1 SGIVEKKLKLGLL
14 GCGLRAYVNN
24 LRAHKQKPNIYVI
37 PVAISYD
44 LVLEAETLID
54 DHLKEQGQSR
64 YIITDDEFSQP
75 SRVIDFMKR
84 ILEPDQR
91 INLPPPPALDPFG
104 NRVRRDG
111 TSIDDRG
118 RPVDIS
124 RYVVDAKGEPVHA
137 RERDEEYTRELG
149 ARLVDAFHRG
159 NTVKASHLLSWVV
172 WEELRRANPG
182 FDLYRFLRGA

>member
-1 SGIVEKKLKLGLL
+1 PPLTYGAGLNLFTNPLISFFMQNLGAYKVDRRKTAPFYKDVLKEYCTVSLEFGYHNLFFPGGTRCRSGIVEKKLQLGLL
-14 GCGLRAYVNN
+14 GFGLRAYVNI

-84 ILEPDQR
+84 ILELDQR
-91 INLPPPPALDPFG
+91 INLTL
-104 NRVRRDG
+104 
-111 TSIDDRG
+111 
-118 RPVDIS
+118 
-124 RYVVDAKGEPVHA
+124 
-137 RERDEEYTRELG
+137 
-149 ARLVDAFHRG
+149 
-159 NTVKASHLLSWVV
+159 
-172 WEELRRANPG
+172 
-182 FDLYRFLRGA
+182 